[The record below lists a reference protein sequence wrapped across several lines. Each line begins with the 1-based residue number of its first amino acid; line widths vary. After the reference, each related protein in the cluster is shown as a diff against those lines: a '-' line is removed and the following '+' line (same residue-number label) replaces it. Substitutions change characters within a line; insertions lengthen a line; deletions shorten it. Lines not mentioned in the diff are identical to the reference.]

1 MSNEPRIIKKY
12 QNRCLYDTQESAYI
26 SISDLKQMIYDG
38 KEFVVQEA
46 KSKKDI
52 TRSVLLQII
61 ADEENGNEPMFTP
74 DMLMKLI
81 RMHGASMQD
90 VYGDYL
96 QQSMDIFESKSKDFF
111 DQMGKTMTNNPMTMW
126 ADLTQQN
133 LQNWQEIQQ
142 GFFSSTD
149 KSKK

>member
-1 MSNEPRIIKKY
+1 MSNEKRIIKKY

-26 SISDLKQMIYDG
+26 SINDLKQMIYDG

-61 ADEENGNEPMFTP
+61 AEEENGNEPMFSP

-90 VYGDYL
+90 VYGNYL
-96 QQSMDIFESKSKDFF
+96 QQSMDTFESKSKEFF
-111 DQMGKTMTNNPMTMW
+111 DQMGKTMTHNPMTMW
-126 ADLTQQN
+126 ADLTQKN
-133 LQNWQEIQQ
+133 LQSWQEIQQ
-142 GFFSSTD
+142 GFFSSSD
-149 KSKK
+149 KTKK